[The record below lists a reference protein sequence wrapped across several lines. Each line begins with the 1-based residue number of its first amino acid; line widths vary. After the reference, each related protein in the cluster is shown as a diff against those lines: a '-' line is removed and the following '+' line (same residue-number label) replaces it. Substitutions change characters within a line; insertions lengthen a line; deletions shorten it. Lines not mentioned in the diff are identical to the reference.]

1 MHEVK
6 PPLQS
11 VLGRYRLTCCDWVLV
26 LHFRKEVDQTQSVR
40 EHKSLLGKKSLENLT
55 FKEKFGMMSIKKFQG
70 DMVNALQLH
79 KRLARNIK

>member
-40 EHKSLLGKKSLENLT
+40 EHKSLLGKKRSGKSYLQGEIWNDEH
-55 FKEKFGMMSIKKFQG
+55 KEVSRGHG
-70 DMVNALQLH
+70 
-79 KRLARNIK
+79 